1 MSLSYE
7 RMLNLQFHNQSQSI
21 RTLSPLPNPFLHGN
35 GPAFRPAQLR
45 PSFKKAPKI
54 GVGFSPSIN
63 SIKAIFNLTAE
74 KSTKV
79 KAVITV
85 KPIVSDPLAVEKL
98 IGTLVLELV
107 SAELDPGKCIG
118 VFHFK
123 EKSHTHTHTYIY
135 MPFLSQ

>member
-1 MSLSYE
+1 MSHSYE
-7 RMLNLQFHNQSQSI
+7 RMLNLQVHNQSQSI
-21 RTLSPLPNPFLHGN
+21 RTLSPLPKPFLHGN

-85 KPIVSDPLAVEKL
+85 KPIIPDPLAL
-98 IGTLVLELV
+98 SSLVGALGVELV
-107 SAELDPGKCIG
+107 SAELDPSK
-118 VFHFK
+118 
-123 EKSHTHTHTYIY
+123 Y
-135 MPFLSQ
+135 